1 MHLEVHARAAS
12 VKRRASAQPLV
23 LAPETPWI
31 FPNFAQI
38 AAYSSGVEAVAS
50 GHCAMTQNKD
60 RSRMQDSP
68 NTYDTPL
75 GGLDWSAWLD
85 AAESIVDED
94 GYVERLGRRHAAVF
108 LEEKPTLLVSF
119 ETRQAITEQSQNAH
133 PLGWTMVKA
142 LGWSHLCLVC
152 DGDSWFRDRHVYGYF
167 DRLVD
172 DGFFDEFEQV
182 IFYGEGA
189 CGYAAAAFSVAAPGA
204 RVVALRPQATLDP
217 RIAEW
222 DDRYKA
228 MRRTAFDDRYGYA
241 PDMLDAAEHAFVLYD
256 PEIKLDAMH
265 SALFTRSNVT
275 RFRLRFMGTR
285 LQQSLLGMD
294 VLLRILAQVSA
305 GRLTRRS
312 LAQMMRARRTHVPY
326 LKRVL
331 ARLEHEKRLFLVA
344 LWCRRIM
351 RETPGPRFRRALRSA
366 YQTAEDKG
374 INMPEREAD

>member
-1 MHLEVHARAAS
+1 MQDNSDITGTDLSGQDWQGWLDRAEAA
-12 VKRRASAQPLV
+12 VGDDGYMQPLG
-23 LAPETPWI
+23 A
-31 FPNFAQI
+31 
-38 AAYSSGVEAVAS
+38 
-50 GHCAMTQNKD
+50 D
-60 RSRMQDSP
+60 
-68 NTYDTPL
+68 
-75 GGLDWSAWLD
+75 
-85 AAESIVDED
+85 
-94 GYVERLGRRHAAVF
+94 HAALF
-108 LEEKPTLLVSF
+108 CERKPVLLVTFESF
-119 ETRQAITEQSQNAH
+119 DRLEDISDAGQ
-133 PLGWTMVKA
+133 PFGWTMRDA
-142 LGWSHLCLVC
+142 LGWSHLCLLC
-152 DGDSWFRDRHVYGYF
+152 RGDTWFRDARVYGYF
-167 DRLVD
+167 DRLID

-182 IFYGEGA
+182 IFYGAGA
-189 CGYAAAAFSVAAPGA
+189 FGYAAAAFSVAAPGA

-217 RIAEW
+217 RISEW
-222 DDRYKA
+222 DDRYA
-228 MRRTAFDDRYGYA
+228 EMRRVAFDDRYGYA

>member
-1 MHLEVHARAAS
+1 MQDSADISKADLSGLNWEAWIERADMLAGDDGYCQPLGDRHAALLIERKPVLLVTFENFNRLAEGS
-12 VKRRASAQPLV
+12 GSAQPFG
-23 LAPETPWI
+23 W
-31 FPNFAQI
+31 
-38 AAYSSGVEAVAS
+38 
-50 GHCAMTQNKD
+50 
-60 RSRMQDSP
+60 RM
-68 NTYDTPL
+68 
-75 GGLDWSAWLD
+75 
-85 AAESIVDED
+85 VD
-94 GYVERLGRRHAAVF
+94 
-108 LEEKPTLLVSF
+108 
-119 ETRQAITEQSQNAH
+119 N
-133 PLGWTMVKA
+133 
-142 LGWSHLCLVC
+142 LGWSHLCLLSH
-152 DGDSWFRDRHVYGYF
+152 GDTWFRDNRVFGYF